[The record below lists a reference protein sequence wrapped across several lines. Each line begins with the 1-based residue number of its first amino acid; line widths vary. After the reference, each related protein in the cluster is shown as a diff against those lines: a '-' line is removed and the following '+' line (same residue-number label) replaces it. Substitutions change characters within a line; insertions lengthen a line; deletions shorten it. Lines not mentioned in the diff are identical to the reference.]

1 MNNKQ
6 AGLQNEQVKS
16 TGFESL
22 EQAPANERAAS
33 TSSLKI
39 SQNRPTRPWK
49 KQAILLLVVMFF
61 VSGLGFA
68 ALRLAGKVKNASK
81 NQSTIDA
88 YNTVQNPVLG
98 DDTLL
103 PVQSLNDQTV
113 TINGDLTVQGK
124 LNLSAQALND
134 LASILGNTVSLS
146 PVLGGPAQVGNINI
160 SGGVAA
166 ASFQGSGAA
175 LTNLNASN
183 ITEGTLSNER
193 LDGSVTRL
201 GQTIPLSA
209 LQSTVLSSLNGI
221 SNNGSASIVGSGS
234 VSISTDV
241 NTGTITVTGAAGG
254 INGVIAGTGLTG
266 GGVSGTVTHLSWNR
280 LVILMLPLLWM
291 YQLVIT
297 A

>member
-6 AGLQNEQVKS
+6 LDLQNKQVKT
-16 TGFESL
+16 TGLESL
-22 EQAPANERAAS
+22 QQAQANADVAS
-33 TSSLKI
+33 VNVPQKPELNLTQIKS
-39 SQNRPTRPWK
+39 RPTRPWK

-61 VSGLGFA
+61 VSGLGLA

-241 NTGTITVTGAAGG
+241 YT
-254 INGVIAGTGLTG
+254 
-266 GGVSGTVTHLSWNR
+266 
-280 LVILMLPLLWM
+280 
-291 YQLVIT
+291 
-297 A
+297 